1 MRSMEA
7 DRVVAETTR
16 QSRQT
21 RQRRA
26 AARRAR
32 RFRLTVAAFLLLA
45 ALVAV
50 AVFAVRSPSDDPSG
64 VVRGPL
70 ILREEFSGSTLDT
83 DRWSP
88 CYWWA
93 TDGCTNLSNNEL
105 EWYVPEQVKVSDG
118 ILRLEA
124 RREQV
129 VGIDGRTFDYVSG
142 LISNLSPRRT
152 HFSFTFGYV
161 EARVRIPE
169 GQGLWPALWM
179 LPTTRQSLPE
189 VDIFE
194 FVGERPDVVEMHT
207 HWLEDGRERQRGAE
221 YRGPNFADG
230 WHTFGLEWKPDSLT
244 WIVDGEVRWQVTNV
258 VEIPQEP
265 MYLVANLAVGGD
277 FTQRP
282 SPETKFPAAL
292 EIDYVKVWALPE
304 RDSP

>member
-1 MRSMEA
+1 MEA
-7 DRVVAETTR
+7 DRVVDETTR
-16 QSRQT
+16 PSRQT

-32 RFRLTVAAFLLLA
+32 RFRLGGLGFLVVA
-45 ALVAV
+45 ALVTV
-50 AVFAVRSPSDDPSG
+50 AVFAVRSPAEETSAS
-64 VVRGPL
+64 VTKGPL
-70 ILREEFSGSTLDT
+70 LLRDEFSGSTLDSEH
-83 DRWSP
+83 WSP

-105 EWYVPEQVKVSDG
+105 EWYVPEQVTVSQG
-118 ILRLEA
+118 VLRLEA
-124 RREQV
+124 RSQQV
-129 VGIDGRTFDYVSG
+129 VGINGKTFDYVSG
-142 LISNLSPRRT
+142 LISNQSPDRN

-194 FVGERPDVVEMHT
+194 FVGERPNVVEMHT
-207 HWLEDGRERQRGAE
+207 HWLEDGEERQRGKRF
-221 YRGPNFADG
+221 RGPNFAAG

-244 WIVDGEVRWQVTNV
+244 WFVDGVPRWVITD
-258 VEIPQEP
+258 VEQIPQEP

-277 FTQRP
+277 FTERP
-282 SPETKFPAAL
+282 NAETKFPAAL
-292 EIDYVKVWALPE
+292 EVEYVKVWGAPP
-304 RDSP
+304 RGSG